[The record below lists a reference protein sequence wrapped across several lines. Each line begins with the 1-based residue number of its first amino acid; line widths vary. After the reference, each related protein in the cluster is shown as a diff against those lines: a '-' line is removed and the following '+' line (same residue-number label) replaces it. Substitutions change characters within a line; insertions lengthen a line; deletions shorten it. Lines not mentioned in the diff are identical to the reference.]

1 IQEEE
6 LDYSSRLPDELVVK
20 VLSSLSF
27 KEAARTSVISKRW
40 INLWKSTD
48 LVLDFDVIEELKSL
62 FQINDE
68 EAFKRH
74 VVEKSVWFKNW
85 VNVVISQLEQHNNN
99 KDLSSKVT
107 KFRVS
112 FSLTNSCNLE
122 GDIDRWL
129 EFALSNRVESLHLDF
144 REISSMPDYYY
155 FFSEDCSNHIKTPA
169 GLSEIKS
176 LRSLHLSFV
185 QVRDEIVE
193 HMVANCPLLEEL
205 VLKNTTINKLRVG
218 GSPHSPPLPLRHL
231 EIKRCPKLVFVEIA
245 YTPSLTRLIYN
256 SCNRVKQFRL
266 SKCSSLVDLTMD
278 CCTNYTKEK
287 FKSLSGCASQL
298 RFLSFKL
305 FPSLFH
311 GFALKYDYQW
321 EDLDMIKTKRES
333 IKVVEF
339 AGFIGYSSEVHF
351 VKYAMD
357 YFVGL
362 ERIVIDRG
370 SSPTPIFNDD
380 SIFNYEDY
388 NKFNEDQA
396 RVAKEVA
403 LDLKSKASPT
413 IEYIVI

>member
-1 IQEEE
+1 MADDSASGALAEDDKLKEEE

-305 FPSLFH
+305 FPSLIPFSW
-311 GFALKYDYQW
+311 L
-321 EDLDMIKTKRES
+321 DL
-333 IKVVEF
+333 VE
-339 AGFIGYSSEVHF
+339 HTW
-351 VKYAMD
+351 
-357 YFVGL
+357 L
-362 ERIVIDRG
+362 ERLTI
-370 SSPTPIFNDD
+370 
-380 SIFNYEDY
+380 
-388 NKFNEDQA
+388 QA
-396 RVAKEVA
+396 
-403 LDLKSKASPT
+403 
-413 IEYIVI
+413 

>member
-1 IQEEE
+1 MADDSASGALAEDDKLKQEEE

-176 LRSLHLSFV
+176 LS
-185 QVRDEIVE
+185 
-193 HMVANCPLLEEL
+193 
-205 VLKNTTINKLRVG
+205 
-218 GSPHSPPLPLRHL
+218 
-231 EIKRCPKLVFVEIA
+231 
-245 YTPSLTRLIYN
+245 N
-256 SCNRVKQFRL
+256 S
-266 SKCSSLVDLTMD
+266 
-278 CCTNYTKEK
+278 
-287 FKSLSGCASQL
+287 A
-298 RFLSFKL
+298 
-305 FPSLFH
+305 
-311 GFALKYDYQW
+311 
-321 EDLDMIKTKRES
+321 
-333 IKVVEF
+333 
-339 AGFIGYSSEVHF
+339 
-351 VKYAMD
+351 
-357 YFVGL
+357 
-362 ERIVIDRG
+362 
-370 SSPTPIFNDD
+370 
-380 SIFNYEDY
+380 
-388 NKFNEDQA
+388 
-396 RVAKEVA
+396 
-403 LDLKSKASPT
+403 
-413 IEYIVI
+413 